1 MTSPRFGAALMAA
14 GLAVIALPP
23 RAAGDQQPG
32 PSESVLVS
40 HSHVR
45 AFDKVALHVFQAA
58 VACSP
63 TVARMVSE
71 LQASDLIVGIEA
83 HPFRTKVAG
92 ELRILAA
99 SGGAR
104 HVRIRLQTPN
114 SMEDLL
120 WILGHEL
127 HHAMEVAGAP
137 EVRDQATQRAFFV
150 RVGWERDGGGR
161 FETEAAVEAGRV
173 VAREV
178 ARCRPR

>member
-1 MTSPRFGAALMAA
+1 MTSSRFGAALMAA
-14 GLAVIALPP
+14 GLAVIALPSHS
-23 RAAGDQQPG
+23 AADQQPG
-32 PSESVLVS
+32 PAEPALLS
-40 HSHVR
+40 HSRVR
-45 AFDKVALHVFQAA
+45 AFDKVALQVLQAA

-63 TVARMVSE
+63 TVARMVTD
-71 LQASDLIVGIEA
+71 LQTSDLIVGIEA

-99 SGGAR
+99 AGGVR

-114 SMEDLL
+114 SMENLL

-150 RVGWERDGGGR
+150 RSGWEREGGGR
-161 FETEAAVEAGRV
+161 FETEGAVEAGRL

-178 ARCRPR
+178 AHCRAR

>member
-14 GLAVIALPP
+14 SLAVIALPP
-23 RAAGDQQPG
+23 RAAADQQPN
-32 PSESVLVS
+32 PAESVLLS

-45 AFDKVALHVFQAA
+45 AFDKVALQVLPAA

-71 LQASDLIVGIEA
+71 LQTSDLIVGIEA

-99 SGGAR
+99 AGGVR

-114 SMEDLL
+114 SMENLL

-137 EVRDQATQRAFFV
+137 EVRDAATQRAYFA

-161 FETEAAVEAGRV
+161 FETEAAVEAGRL

-178 ARCRPR
+178 AGCRAR